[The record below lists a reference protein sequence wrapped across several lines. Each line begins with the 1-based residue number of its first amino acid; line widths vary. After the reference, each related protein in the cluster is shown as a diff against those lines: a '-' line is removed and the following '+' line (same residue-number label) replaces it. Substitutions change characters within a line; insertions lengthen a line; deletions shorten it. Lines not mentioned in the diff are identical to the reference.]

1 MLERKAG
8 LTTLLNQEMDNADN
22 ARTLDGRSKIM
33 IYLKIR
39 KDDSYDVSKPAEA
52 WEWRTGTR

>member
-22 ARTLDGRSKIM
+22 AYILDGRSKIM
-33 IYLKIR
+33 IYLKTK
-39 KDDSYDVSKPAEA
+39 KDDSYNVSKPAGA